1 MRRGAGTPE
10 ELETLLEDAFV
21 NHDQSALRELF
32 EDGAV
37 LQTPKRLAAHGRAEI
52 ERAAAEMWAGNDLF
66 LAAPMRIMEAR
77 GTALIAAANSTN
89 VARRDR
95 DGSWRYLIALLGC
108 SSGTPVR
115 PSP

>member
-1 MRRGAGTPE
+1 V
-10 ELETLLEDAFV
+10 ETLLEDAFV
-21 NHDQSALRELF
+21 NQDRSALSELF

-37 LQTPKRLAAHGRAEI
+37 LHTGERWAAHGRAEI
-52 ERAAAEMWAGNDLF
+52 ARAAAAMWNGDDLF
-66 LAAPMRIMEAR
+66 LAAPVRIVEAR
-77 GTALIAAANSTN
+77 GTALIAGANSTN

-108 SSGTPVR
+108 SSGAPVR